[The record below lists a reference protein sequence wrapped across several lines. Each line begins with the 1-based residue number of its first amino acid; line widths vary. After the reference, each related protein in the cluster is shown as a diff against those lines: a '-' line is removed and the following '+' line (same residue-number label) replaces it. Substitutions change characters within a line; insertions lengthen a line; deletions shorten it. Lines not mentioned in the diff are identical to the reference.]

1 VIPALLIA
9 GLILLVW
16 LGDVTTRPFIK
27 CHRCDGTG
35 KRRYRSR
42 FSGRDAL
49 KVCRY
54 CKGHRK
60 ILRLSWRIYAHARH
74 GRQTIVRPR

>member
-1 VIPALLIA
+1 MWTPLLLIL
-9 GLILLVW
+9 GLVLLVW
-16 LGDVTTRPFIK
+16 LGDMTTRPFVK

-35 KRRYRSR
+35 KRRYRKGVR
-42 FSGRDAL
+42 T
-49 KVCRY
+49 CRY